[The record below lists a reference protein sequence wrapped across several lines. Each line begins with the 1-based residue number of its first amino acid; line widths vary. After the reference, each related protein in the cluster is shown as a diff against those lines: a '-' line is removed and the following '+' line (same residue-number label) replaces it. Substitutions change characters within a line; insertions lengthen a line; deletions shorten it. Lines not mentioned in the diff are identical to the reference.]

1 MNSSHIDHFIPI
13 SDVLAL
19 IAKLNGPA
27 PTDVY
32 ALTDILYS
40 TYSCKPVRITLLL
53 EADILTTVE
62 YSTPINVSSGTYKI
76 SNVIRTPLRSICWT
90 SSHITP
96 IVVEEMENI
105 VTLKGGLE
113 GTGKAQGIIT
123 K

>member
-19 IAKLNGPA
+19 IAKLNSPA

-40 TYSCKPVRITLLL
+40 TYSCKPVRITLLK
-53 EADILTTVE
+53 VE
-62 YSTPINVSSGTYKI
+62 
-76 SNVIRTPLRSICWT
+76 
-90 SSHITP
+90 
-96 IVVEEMENI
+96 
-105 VTLKGGLE
+105 
-113 GTGKAQGIIT
+113 GIIT